1 MQFDVDLKSLASKPE
16 SPDGQVETLH
26 HNHLRPCPDPPL
38 PQYRP
43 VTPQD
48 TLESYNCTSLRMA
61 AAFPRRLEEEER
73 HLRVQLS
80 VNAHDRPWLQVAG
93 LTGLHDAVSPAGAK
107 FLPASVVTYF
117 QLKTMLAN
125 HDVQL
130 FDVRNP
136 DEYQAGHIQD
146 AVNIPL
152 SSLEDSLK
160 LSPERF
166 QQKFEVRAPRKDDDN
181 LVFHCKS
188 GIRGSKALDIARQL
202 GFSRARHY
210 KGGYSEWAEREG
222 K

>member
-1 MQFDVDLKSLASKPE
+1 MLSHLLARSFCQVIIKVNRRSYPTLGLAFRDFTTS
-16 SPDGQVETLH
+16 SPKCG
-26 HNHLRPCPDPPL
+26 
-38 PQYRP
+38 
-43 VTPQD
+43 
-48 TLESYNCTSLRMA
+48 
-61 AAFPRRLEEEER
+61 
-73 HLRVQLS
+73 
-80 VNAHDRPWLQVAG
+80 
-93 LTGLHDAVSPAGAK
+93 DASNS
-107 FLPASVVTYF
+107 ASVVTYS

-130 FDVRNP
+130 FDVRQP

-152 SSLEDSLK
+152 GSLEESLK

-166 QQKFEVRAPRKDDDN
+166 EQKFEVRAPRKGDDN

-188 GIRGSKALDIARQL
+188 GIRGAKALDIAHQL